1 MTWTLSTSLDDL
13 RLLAGGF
20 LVAEPALNTVPLTI
34 VDRLAK
40 DGPHAF
46 GAGQPRFGWWREGP
60 RGPVSGVFVQTPP
73 FGVVLGAMSGEA
85 AGRLAEVLAEASTE
99 PGATAVP
106 SVQGHTQAATAF
118 ARAWERATG
127 GRAKVRERSR
137 LYRLRSLARPEPAP
151 RGSARPAV
159 EADHAVLV
167 AWHEAF
173 AAESGAGRSGAA
185 RSSADYGTLVR
196 RRTAEGLLHIW
207 EDGGS
212 PVSFAGV
219 GPVLGGMSRTGPV
232 YTPPE
237 LRRRGYASGIVAAG
251 ARHALA
257 LGAREVVL
265 FADLANPT
273 SNSIYQRLGY
283 VPVHD
288 ALALDLEPEA
298 AAG

>member
-13 RLLAGGF
+13 RLSAGGF
-20 LVAEPALNTVPLTI
+20 LAAEPALNTVPLTI
-34 VDRLAK
+34 VDRLTK

-60 RGPVSGVFVQTPP
+60 RGPMAGVFVQTPP

-99 PGATAVP
+99 AGATAVP

-151 RGSARPAV
+151 RGNARPAV
-159 EADHAVLV
+159 ETDHAVLV

-173 AAESGAGRSGAA
+173 AAESSAGRSGAGYDA
-185 RSSADYGTLVR
+185 LVR

-207 EDGGS
+207 EDGGR

-219 GPVLGGMSRTGPV
+219 SPVLGGMSRTGPV

-288 ALALDLEPEA
+288 ALALDLEA
-298 AAG
+298 TAG